1 MKSQAPL
8 YLDHNATT
16 PMRMEAKEA
25 WLQAMD
31 RLQGNPSSTH
41 SAGREARTMVD
52 DARERIAGA
61 LHILEDEIIFTS
73 GGTEANNL
81 AVLGGMASL
90 GPGAKLVTTAMEH
103 PAVLEAARPLK
114 TLGYETYCLDV
125 LPSGQVNRQE
135 LVDVCD
141 SRDMLA
147 VMAAN
152 NETGAVTDIR
162 ELARSLKESSPAGGP
177 LFFTDAVQALG
188 RIPVHLADW
197 GVDLASFS
205 AHKVAGPQGIGVLYR
220 RQGTPLEPRQW
231 GGGQEGGFRA
241 GTENVP
247 GIVSAAVAMELAVK
261 EQEAYAEHTRDLI
274 IHLWQQL
281 VERIPEVRCNGPQV
295 QEALRLPNTI
305 NLLLPNAEGQVLVTR
320 LDLLGLQASAGSACS
335 SGSLEPSHVLRALG
349 LSDQQARAGL
359 RISVA
364 LSTTKSVINNVVEI
378 LSRICRDGRNC

>member
-1 MKSQAPL
+1 
-8 YLDHNATT
+8 
-16 PMRMEAKEA
+16 MRVEAKEA
-25 WLQAMD
+25 WLDAMD

-114 TLGYETYCLDV
+114 ALGFETHCLDV

-135 LVDVCD
+135 LVNVCN
-141 SRDMLA
+141 SGDMVA

-162 ELARSLKESSPAGGP
+162 ELAGSLKGSLPAGGP

-205 AHKVAGPQGIGVLYR
+205 AHKIAGPQGIGVLYR

-274 IHLWQQL
+274 IHLW
-281 VERIPEVRCNGPQV
+281 
-295 QEALRLPNTI
+295 
-305 NLLLPNAEGQVLVTR
+305 
-320 LDLLGLQASAGSACS
+320 
-335 SGSLEPSHVLRALG
+335 
-349 LSDQQARAGL
+349 
-359 RISVA
+359 
-364 LSTTKSVINNVVEI
+364 
-378 LSRICRDGRNC
+378 